1 MYYVGI
7 DVSKRSVDV
16 CLLTDGI
23 KGKRKTKS
31 LPNGLNSA
39 QALAQWLTVQKRDPS
54 QAHIILEA
62 TGIYH
67 EHLAY
72 GLHQAGILVSVIN
85 PHRVREFAKG
95 MGIFTKTDRV
105 DAYVLASYGCLKQ
118 PESWTPPAQEIRKLK
133 ALLQHRDSLLSD
145 KQRTGNRLDTL
156 KSTAAPK
163 EVVESLDSIELNLK
177 EELARIERLIAEHID
192 KHPGLKNDLKL
203 LKSIDGV
210 GEQIGWNML
219 TIIRGNNFKRAEQVA
234 AYLGVIPV
242 ECRSGTSVRGRAK
255 LSKIGPSAIR
265 AKLYMGAI
273 TALRHNSHVKA
284 HYERLLLKG
293 KAKMLAVG
301 AAMRKLV
308 HLCYGVLHTQ
318 QPYDKNYGMVA
329 G

>member
-7 DVSKRSVDV
+7 DISKRFIDV
-16 CLLTDGI
+16 CLLVDGI
-23 KGKRKTKS
+23 KGKRKTKV
-31 LPNGLNSA
+31 LPNGTNPTKSLV
-39 QALAQWLTVQKRDPS
+39 QWLALQKCEPVQT
-54 QAHIILEA
+54 HIIIES

-95 MGIFTKTDRV
+95 MGILTKTDKV
-105 DAYVLASYGCLKQ
+105 DAYVLACYGCLKQ
-118 PESWTPPAQEIRKLK
+118 PENWLPPSQEIRKLK
-133 ALLQHRDSLLSD
+133 VLLQHRDSLLND
-145 KQRTGNRLDTL
+145 KQRIENRLSTL
-156 KSTAAPK
+156 KSTTAPE
-163 EVVESLDSIELNLK
+163 EVLTSLESIERNLK
-177 EELARIERLIAEHID
+177 NELARIERLIAEHID

-219 TIIRGNNFKRAEQVA
+219 AIIRGNNFRSAEQVA
-234 AYLGVIPV
+234 AYLGVIPI
-242 ECRSGTSVRGRAK
+242 ERRSGTSVCGRAR
-255 LSKIGPSAIR
+255 LSKIGPPGIR

-273 TALRHNSHVKA
+273 AAISWNSHVKA
-284 HYERLLLKG
+284 LYERLRLKG
-293 KAKMLAVG
+293 KAKMVAIG

-318 QPYDKNYGMVA
+318 RPYDKNHGVVA